1 LNPSQRVDSLTAP
14 PGASYDRRTVPAG
27 FATKYIDI
35 DGATLH
41 FLHSGPT
48 TLPDCLPPLDRGAL
62 FVLVHGGGRNAA
74 DWKRQLAG
82 LGDRHGVVAPDLPG
96 HGRTPGIE
104 GLPTI
109 EAYADV
115 VGRFVG
121 RVARRRCVLVGWS
134 MGFSIALV
142 EAARHPERYA
152 GLVLMGGLPYWRPDP
167 ALLEPYRDV
176 VRGRRPQG
184 FDTLLFSPAT
194 SMNVMREAWT
204 EQVKTDPRVFYGDL
218 LAGAAFDGRAL
229 LGRIAMP
236 TLGIH
241 GADDKLVSEEQAR
254 AIIAAIP
261 DARLEVVPEA
271 GHIAQLEQPERVNAL
286 LAAFAEG
293 LAERAT

>member
-1 LNPSQRVDSLTAP
+1 LNRVSGLTARR
-14 PGASYDRRTVPAG
+14 GASYERQTVPAG
-27 FATKYIDI
+27 FATKYIDV
-35 DGATLH
+35 DGTILH

-48 TLPDCLPPLDRGAL
+48 TLPDRVPPLDRGAL

-74 DWKRQLAG
+74 DWKRQLVG
-82 LGDRHGVVAPDLPG
+82 LGDRHAVVAPDLPG
-96 HGRTPGIE
+96 HGRAPGVE
-104 GLPTI
+104 GLATI
-109 EAYADV
+109 EAYADF

-121 RVARRRCVLVGWS
+121 AVAPRRCVLVGWS

-194 SMNVMREAWT
+194 AMDVMREAWM

-229 LGRIAMP
+229 LEQITIP

-241 GADDKLVSEEQAR
+241 GADDKLVTEEAAR
-254 AIIAAIP
+254 AVIAAIP
-261 DARLEVVPEA
+261 GARLEVVPGA

-286 LAAFAEG
+286 LAGFAAS
-293 LAERAT
+293 LPERAA